1 METTPTNIIIA
12 FLKSFLLMFDVQM
25 VSFAEYKKE
34 KKTVWD
40 GWTYL
45 VFAATFSYHW
55 WKFLTASMS

>member
-25 VSFAEYKKE
+25 VSFAEYKKK

-40 GWTYL
+40 GWTHL
-45 VFAATFSYHW
+45 VFAATLSYHW